1 MVDFALLLPAI
12 KACEPDKLGKLVDIY
27 SVNFTNENAYVL
39 LVYITSNWSELL
51 TLAMYFNES
60 VFVSYRQLYFD
71 LCQHTK

>member
-12 KACEPDKLGKLVDIY
+12 KACEPDKLGKLVDTY
-27 SVNFTNENAYVL
+27 TVNFTYENAYVL
-39 LVYITSNWSELL
+39 LVYITAHWSELF
-51 TLAMYFNES
+51 TLAMYFNEA